1 MRLRALTLRRG
12 ALVARSAEQR
22 ARISLQLAPVA
33 RVAGIADRVVST
45 VRAHPLPFA
54 LAAAFLVLRGRRS
67 LLGVLARALPLY
79 SLLRR

>member
-1 MRLRALTLRRG
+1 MRLHALALRRG

-45 VRAHPLPFA
+45 VRAHPLAFA

-67 LLGVLARALPLY
+67 LLGVLARALPFY

>member
-1 MRLRALTLRRG
+1 MRLRALALRRG

-22 ARISLQLAPVA
+22 ARISSQLAPAA

-45 VRAHPLPFA
+45 VRGHPLPFA
-54 LAAAFLVLRGRRS
+54 LAAAFLFLRGRRS